1 MVIKKTKIFLLLLL
15 LLSIGSIG
23 NAQTKKTM
31 NSSAFKSSLNKGENK
46 LIHYK
51 TLTITPVNLFIQDK
65 PWNDRSASIQLEL
78 NIEEGTK
85 KFHTFLWYFEKG
97 KDQAINY
104 PLAWGNY
111 VFSMEIKDQETVQLV
126 VDTLNLGTPFFINF
140 GENAIIGDL
149 KINFKEVTDVMD
161 APSLD
166 GAPSDAESY
175 AEYDLVLSSNKEQKT
190 LSFNSLNFYNK
201 TEMSLEW
208 NEYKIIVLYTDLNSL
223 KLMVNKRSGV
233 K

>member
-1 MVIKKTKIFLLLLL
+1 MIIKKIKISLLL
-15 LLSIGSIG
+15 LLSMGAIGY
-23 NAQTKKTM
+23 AQTKKTM
-31 NSSAFKSSLNKGENK
+31 NSGTFKAPLNKGENK
-46 LIHYK
+46 LIHFK

-78 NIEEGTK
+78 NIEEGAK
-85 KFHTFLWYFEKG
+85 KFHTFLWYFEG

-111 VFSMEIKDQETVQLV
+111 VFSLEIEDQEAVQLV
-126 VDTLNLGTPFFINF
+126 VDTLNFGIPFFINF
-140 GENAIIGDL
+140 GQDAIIGDL
-149 KINFKEVTDVMD
+149 MINFKEVVDVMD

-166 GAPSDAESY
+166 GSSSKAESY
-175 AEYDLVLSSNKEQKT
+175 AEYDLVLSANKTQKK

-201 TEMSLEW
+201 TEMSLAW
-208 NEYKIIVLYTDLNSL
+208 NDYEIMVLYTDLNSL
-223 KLMVNKRSGV
+223 KLMVNKKSGG